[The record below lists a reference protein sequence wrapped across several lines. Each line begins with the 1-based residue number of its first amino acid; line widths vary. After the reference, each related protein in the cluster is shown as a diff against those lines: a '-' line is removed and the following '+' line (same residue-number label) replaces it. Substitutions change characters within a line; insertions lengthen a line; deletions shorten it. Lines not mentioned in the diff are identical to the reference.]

1 LNVPASS
8 FGPGPGD
15 GDVIDRI
22 ADAISRDGYSL
33 TDDAVPP
40 GMLDALFAHSCGLTD
55 AEFSRAGVGRERD
68 FQLNRFVRTDQTCW
82 LEPRHPASRDFLTW
96 MEQLR
101 LGLRQRLFLGLFDYE
116 AHYAR
121 YAPGAFYKRHR
132 DAFADGG
139 TNRVL
144 STVLYL
150 NRGWGAEDGGEML
163 LYADDDRTLIEKV
176 QPHYGRLVIFLS
188 ERFPHE
194 VLPTRRTR
202 YSIAGWFRVNA
213 SLGGQIDP
221 PR

>member
-1 LNVPASS
+1 MNAPASS
-8 FGPGPGD
+8 FGPGRGD

-22 ADAISRDGYSL
+22 ADAISRDGYSV
-33 TDDAVPP
+33 TDGAVPP
-40 GMLDALFAHSCGLTD
+40 AMLDALFGHLCGLTD
-55 AEFSRAGVGRERD
+55 EELTRAGVGRERD
-68 FQLNRFVRTDQTCW
+68 FQLNRFVRTDETCW
-82 LEPRHPASRDFLTW
+82 LDVCHPASSDFLAW

-132 DAFADGG
+132 DAFADGV

-150 NRGWGAEDGGEML
+150 NPGWRGEDGGEML
-163 LYADDDRTLIEKV
+163 LYADDHTLIERV
-176 QPHYGRLVIFLS
+176 IPLYGRLVIFLS

-194 VLPTRRTR
+194 VLSTRRTR

-213 SLGGQIDP
+213 SLAGQIDP